1 MHKVLSSNPSTVIQ
15 VGWFLP
21 VLLAFGKQRQEDQN
35 FMVIFD
41 YLGSL
46 KPEWAT

>member
-21 VLLAFGKQRQEDQN
+21 VILAFGKQRQEDQN
-35 FMVIFD
+35 FMVIFG

>member
-1 MHKVLSSNPSTVIQ
+1 MRKNLSSNPSTVIQ

-21 VLLAFGKQRQEDQN
+21 VILAFVKQRQEDQN
-35 FMVIFD
+35 FMVIFG
-41 YLGSL
+41 YLRSL